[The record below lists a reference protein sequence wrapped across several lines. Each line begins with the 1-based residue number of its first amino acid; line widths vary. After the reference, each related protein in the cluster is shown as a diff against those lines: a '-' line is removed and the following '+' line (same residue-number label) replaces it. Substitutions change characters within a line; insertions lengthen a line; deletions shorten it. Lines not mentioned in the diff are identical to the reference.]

1 MAFDQHLLTYGT
13 GVCVEYQLEETQQ
26 DRSAR
31 THCHVDSD
39 WTSLVPSALYVRAL
53 RGGEEGSYG
62 PRLECKKRCEMLIHQ
77 YNVHDEN
84 PRVYVTLKLNT
95 AKSEWYEN
103 RGCYGQHC

>member
-1 MAFDQHLLTYGT
+1 M
-13 GVCVEYQLEETQQ
+13 EYQLEETQQ

-53 RGGEEGSYG
+53 RGGGRRVWENTMRSYG

-84 PRVYVTLKLNT
+84 PRVYVTLK
-95 AKSEWYEN
+95 
-103 RGCYGQHC
+103 